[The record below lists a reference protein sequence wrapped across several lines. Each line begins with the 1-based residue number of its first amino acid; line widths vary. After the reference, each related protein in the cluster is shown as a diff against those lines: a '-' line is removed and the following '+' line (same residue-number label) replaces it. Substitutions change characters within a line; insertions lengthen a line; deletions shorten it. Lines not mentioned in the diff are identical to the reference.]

1 MEKNVVEVQFLY
13 APNVEQFAVVVST
26 DTEDIVMSLEEFKE
40 QYPLLAETIANKFN
54 KKNNQ

>member
-13 APNVEQFAVVVST
+13 APNVEKFAVSVST
-26 DTEDIVMSLEEFKE
+26 LTEETVMSLEDFKE
-40 QYPLLAETIANKFN
+40 QYPLLADKITNLFN